1 MELYRLIRDLEE
13 LPKDKLLYDS
23 ICRPTWYQSE
33 DGMAVLAGAP
43 CPIQTVE
50 QLLHSLKSLMLKDLP
65 SQDNT
70 FRRKIYDNTEV
81 YYNTVKTSR
90 NGLRFVAEEINSST
104 IKSWFNH
111 STDTT
116 KVIVAIGGPSYM
128 LSSDKVEVL
137 VNKTYFRAL
146 GLAGKRNYLEELL
159 TIRAFQYQD
168 TDGNTQYF
176 NKEYWGIK
184 DVEPKQPDY
193 TNHSKPMGDCGCGEP
208 RPKPAPKP
216 QPEAKILVTHNSG
229 GFDFVEETDDEKA
242 ERERQA
248 LAAQEARN
256 RRVETTTPVSSA
268 DVLPKVDI
276 SFTH

>member
-50 QLLHSLKSLMLKDLP
+50 QLLHSLKSLMMKDLP

-70 FRRKIYDNTEV
+70 FRRKVYDNTEV
-81 YYNTVKTSR
+81 YYNSVKTSR

-256 RRVETTTPVSSA
+256 RRVEATTPVSSA

>member
-70 FRRKIYDNTEV
+70 FRRKVYDNTEV
-81 YYNTVKTSR
+81 YYNSVKTSR

-193 TNHSKPMGDCGCGEP
+193 KEHSKPMGDCGCGEP

-268 DVLPKVDI
+268 EVLPKVDI

>member
-70 FRRKIYDNTEV
+70 FRRKVYDNTEV
-81 YYNTVKTSR
+81 YYNSVKNSA
-90 NGLRFVAEEINSST
+90 NGSRFVAEEINSST

-111 STDTT
+111 STDHV
-116 KVIVAIGGPSYM
+116 KVVVAIGGPSYM

-137 VNKTYFRAL
+137 VNKSYFKAL
-146 GLAGKRNYLEELL
+146 GLKGKGNYLEELL
-159 TIRAFQYQD
+159 AIRAFQYQ
-168 TDGNTQYF
+168 TEDGETVYF

-184 DVEPKQPDY
+184 DSIVEEPNY
-193 TNHSKPMGDCGCGEP
+193 GNHSKPMDGCGCGAP
-208 RPKPAPKP
+208 RPKPQPAPKP
-216 QPEAKILVTHNSG
+216 EPTLVVSRNSG
-229 GFDFVEETDDEKA
+229 GFDQAEEIDDPN
-242 ERERQA
+242 QPG
-248 LAAQEARN
+248 
-256 RRVETTTPVSSA
+256 RVITPVVKPTPTSSI
-268 DVLPKVDI
+268 DTLPNLDI
-276 SFTH
+276 SFSRQG

>member
-1 MELYRLIRDLEE
+1 MILSVVRLG
-13 LPKDKLLYDS
+13 
-23 ICRPTWYQSE
+23 
-33 DGMAVLAGAP
+33 GMAVLAGAP

-70 FRRKIYDNTEV
+70 FRRKVYDNTEV
-81 YYNTVKTSR
+81 YYNSVKTSR

-168 TDGNTQYF
+168 ADGNTQYF

-184 DVEPKQPDY
+184 DAEPKQPDY
-193 TNHSKPMGDCGCGEP
+193 KEHSKPMDGCGCGEP

-248 LAAQEARN
+248 LSAQENRN
-256 RRVETTTPVSSA
+256 RQVANNTPVSSA
-268 DVLPKVDI
+268 EVLPKIDI

>member
-50 QLLHSLKSLMLKDLP
+50 QLLHSLKSLMMKDLP

-70 FRRKIYDNTEV
+70 FRRKVYDNTEV
-81 YYNTVKTSR
+81 YYNSVKTSR

-193 TNHSKPMGDCGCGEP
+193 TNHSKPMDDCGCGEP

-256 RRVETTTPVSSA
+256 RRVEATTPVSSA

>member
-50 QLLHSLKSLMLKDLP
+50 QLLHSLKSLMMKDLP

-70 FRRKIYDNTEV
+70 FRRKVYDNTEV
-81 YYNTVKTSR
+81 YYNSVKTSR

-116 KVIVAIGGPSYM
+116 KVMVAIGGPSYM

-137 VNKTYFRAL
+137 VNKTYFRGL

-168 TDGNTQYF
+168 ADGNTQYF

-184 DVEPKQPDY
+184 DAEPKQPNY
-193 TNHSKPMGDCGCGEP
+193 TEHSKPMGECGCGEP

-248 LAAQEARN
+248 LAAQENRN
-256 RRVETTTPVSSA
+256 RQVVANTPVSSVE
-268 DVLPKVDI
+268 VLPKIDI
-276 SFTH
+276 EFTH

>member
-50 QLLHSLKSLMLKDLP
+50 QLLHSLKSLMMKDLP

-70 FRRKIYDNTEV
+70 FRRKVYDNTEV
-81 YYNTVKTSR
+81 YYNSVKTSR

-216 QPEAKILVTHNSG
+216 QPEGKILVTHNSG

-256 RRVETTTPVSSA
+256 RRVKATTPVSSA

>member
-70 FRRKIYDNTEV
+70 FRRKVYDNTEV
-81 YYNTVKTSR
+81 YYNSVKTSR

-116 KVIVAIGGPSYM
+116 KVMVAIGGPSYM

-168 TDGNTQYF
+168 ADGNTQYF

-184 DVEPKQPDY
+184 DVEPKQPNY
-193 TNHSKPMGDCGCGEP
+193 TEHSKPMGECGCGEP

-248 LAAQEARN
+248 LAAQENRN
-256 RRVETTTPVSSA
+256 RQVAANTPVSSA
-268 DVLPKVDI
+268 EVLPKIDI

>member
-70 FRRKIYDNTEV
+70 FRRKVYDNTEV
-81 YYNTVKTSR
+81 YYNSVKTSR

-256 RRVETTTPVSSA
+256 RRVEATTPVSSA

-276 SFTH
+276 SFTN

>member
-70 FRRKIYDNTEV
+70 FRRKVYDNTEV
-81 YYNTVKTSR
+81 YYNSVKTSR

-116 KVIVAIGGPSYM
+116 KVMVAIGGPSYM

-168 TDGNTQYF
+168 ADGNTQYF

-229 GFDFVEETDDEKA
+229 GFDYVEETDDEKA

-248 LAAQEARN
+248 LAALEERN

>member
-70 FRRKIYDNTEV
+70 FRRKVYDNTEV
-81 YYNTVKTSR
+81 YYNSVKTSR

-116 KVIVAIGGPSYM
+116 KVIVAIGGPSYI

-168 TDGNTQYF
+168 ADGNTQYF

-193 TNHSKPMGDCGCGEP
+193 KEHSKPMDGCGCGEP

-229 GFDFVEETDDEKA
+229 GFDYVEETDDEKA
-242 ERERQA
+242 EHERQA
-248 LAAQEARN
+248 LAAQENRN
-256 RRVETTTPVSSA
+256 RQVAANTPVSSA
-268 DVLPKVDI
+268 EVLPKIDI
-276 SFTH
+276 EFTH

>member
-50 QLLHSLKSLMLKDLP
+50 QLLHSLKSLMMKDLP

-70 FRRKIYDNTEV
+70 FRRKVYDNTEV
-81 YYNTVKTSR
+81 YYNSVKTSR
-90 NGLRFVAEEINSST
+90 NGLHFVAEEINSST

-256 RRVETTTPVSSA
+256 RRVEATTPVSSA

>member
-50 QLLHSLKSLMLKDLP
+50 QLLHSLKSLMMKDLP

-70 FRRKIYDNTEV
+70 FRRKVYDNTEV
-81 YYNTVKTSR
+81 YYNSVKTSR

-104 IKSWFNH
+104 IKSWFDH

-256 RRVETTTPVSSA
+256 RRVEATTPVSSA

>member
-33 DGMAVLAGAP
+33 DGIAVLAGAP

-70 FRRKIYDNTEV
+70 FRRKVYDNTEV
-81 YYNTVKTSR
+81 YYNSVKTSR

-116 KVIVAIGGPSYM
+116 KVMVAIGGPSYM

-168 TDGNTQYF
+168 ADGNTQYF

-193 TNHSKPMGDCGCGEP
+193 TNHSKPMGECGCGEP

-248 LAAQEARN
+248 LAAQENRN
-256 RRVETTTPVSSA
+256 RQVAANTPVSSA
-268 DVLPKVDI
+268 EVLPKIDI

>member
-50 QLLHSLKSLMLKDLP
+50 QLLHSLKSLMMKDLP

-70 FRRKIYDNTEV
+70 FRRKVYDNTEV
-81 YYNTVKTSR
+81 YYNSVKTSR

-208 RPKPAPKP
+208 RPKPVPKP

-242 ERERQA
+242 EHERQA
-248 LAAQEARN
+248 LAAQENRN
-256 RRVETTTPVSSA
+256 RQVAANTPVSSA
-268 DVLPKVDI
+268 EVLPKIDI

>member
-33 DGMAVLAGAP
+33 DGMAVLAGSP

-70 FRRKIYDNTEV
+70 FRRKVYDNTEV

-111 STDTT
+111 STDTA
-116 KVIVAIGGPSYM
+116 KVMVAIG
-128 LSSDKVEVL
+128 
-137 VNKTYFRAL
+137 
-146 GLAGKRNYLEELL
+146 GKRNYLEELL

-168 TDGNTQYF
+168 ADGNTQYF

-184 DVEPKQPDY
+184 DAEPKRPDY
-193 TNHSKPMGDCGCGEP
+193 SEHYKSDSSCGCGEP
-208 RPKPAPKP
+208 HPKPAPKP
-216 QPEAKILVTHNSG
+216 QPEARILVTHNSG
-229 GFDFVEETDDEKA
+229 GFDFVEETDDEHN
-242 ERERQA
+242 EPNH
-248 LAAQEARN
+248 LASDTHENHNGQPA
-256 RRVETTTPVSSA
+256 TTPISSE
-268 DVLPKVDI
+268 DTLPKIDI
-276 SFTH
+276 EFTH

>member
-70 FRRKIYDNTEV
+70 FRRKVYDNTEV
-81 YYNTVKTSR
+81 YYNSVKTSR

-256 RRVETTTPVSSA
+256 RRVEATTPVSSA

>member
-50 QLLHSLKSLMLKDLP
+50 QLLHSLKSLMMKDLP

-70 FRRKIYDNTEV
+70 FRRKVYDNTEV
-81 YYNTVKTSR
+81 YYNSVKTSR

-256 RRVETTTPVSSA
+256 HRVEATTPVSSA

>member
-70 FRRKIYDNTEV
+70 FRRKVYDNTEV
-81 YYNTVKTSR
+81 YYNSVKTSR

-168 TDGNTQYF
+168 ADGNTQYF

-184 DVEPKQPDY
+184 DVAPQQPDY

-208 RPKPAPKP
+208 RPKPTPKP

-229 GFDFVEETDDEKA
+229 GFDYVEETDDEKA

-248 LAAQEARN
+248 LAAQENRN
-256 RRVETTTPVSSA
+256 RQVAANTPVSSA
-268 DVLPKVDI
+268 EVLPKIDI
-276 SFTH
+276 TFTH

>member
-70 FRRKIYDNTEV
+70 FRRKVYDNTEV
-81 YYNTVKTSR
+81 YYNSVKTSR

-111 STDTT
+111 STDHT

-168 TDGNTQYF
+168 ADGNTQYF

-184 DVEPKQPDY
+184 DAEPKQPDY
-193 TNHSKPMGDCGCGEP
+193 KEHSKPMDGCGCGEP

-248 LAAQEARN
+248 LAAQENRN
-256 RRVETTTPVSSA
+256 RQVAATTPVSSA
-268 DVLPKVDI
+268 EVLPKIDI
-276 SFTH
+276 EFTH

>member
-50 QLLHSLKSLMLKDLP
+50 QLLHSLKSLMMKDLP

-70 FRRKIYDNTEV
+70 FRRKVYDNTEV

-137 VNKTYFRAL
+137 VNKTYFRSL

-168 TDGNTQYF
+168 ADGNTQYF

-184 DVEPKQPDY
+184 DAEPKQPNY
-193 TNHSKPMGDCGCGEP
+193 TEHSKPMGECGCGEP

-268 DVLPKVDI
+268 EVLPKVDI

>member
-70 FRRKIYDNTEV
+70 FRRKVYDNTEV
-81 YYNTVKTSR
+81 YYNSVKTSR

-116 KVIVAIGGPSYM
+116 KVMVAIGGPSYM

-168 TDGNTQYF
+168 ADGNTQYF

-193 TNHSKPMGDCGCGEP
+193 KEHSKPMDGCGCGEP

-248 LAAQEARN
+248 LAAQENHN
-256 RRVETTTPVSSA
+256 RQVANNTPVSSA
-268 DVLPKVDI
+268 EVLPKIDI

>member
-70 FRRKIYDNTEV
+70 FRRKVYDNTEV
-81 YYNTVKTSR
+81 YYNAVKTSR

-256 RRVETTTPVSSA
+256 RRVEATTPVSSA

>member
-50 QLLHSLKSLMLKDLP
+50 QLLHSLKSLMMKDLP

-70 FRRKIYDNTEV
+70 FRRKVYDNTEV
-81 YYNTVKTSR
+81 YYNSVKTSR

-168 TDGNTQYF
+168 ADGNTQYF

-184 DVEPKQPDY
+184 DVEPKQPNY
-193 TNHSKPMGDCGCGEP
+193 SEHSKPMDGCGCGEP

-229 GFDFVEETDDEKA
+229 GFDYVEETDDEKA

-268 DVLPKVDI
+268 EVLPKVDI

>member
-33 DGMAVLAGAP
+33 DGMAVLAGSP

-70 FRRKIYDNTEV
+70 FRRKVYDNTEV

-111 STDTT
+111 STDTA
-116 KVIVAIGGPSYM
+116 KVMVAIGGPSYM

-146 GLAGKRNYLEELL
+146 GITGKRNYLEELL

-168 TDGNTQYF
+168 ADGNTQYF

-184 DVEPKQPDY
+184 DAEPKRPDY
-193 TNHSKPMGDCGCGEP
+193 SEHYKSDSSCGCGEP
-208 RPKPAPKP
+208 HPKPAPKP
-216 QPEAKILVTHNSG
+216 QPEARILVTHNSG
-229 GFDFVEETDDEKA
+229 GFDFVEETDDEHN
-242 ERERQA
+242 EPNH
-248 LAAQEARN
+248 LASDTHENHNGQPA
-256 RRVETTTPVSSA
+256 TTPISSE
-268 DVLPKVDI
+268 DTLPKIDI
-276 SFTH
+276 EFTH

>member
-50 QLLHSLKSLMLKDLP
+50 QLLHSLKSLMMKDLP

-70 FRRKIYDNTEV
+70 FRRKVYDNTEV
-81 YYNTVKTSR
+81 YYNSVKTSR
-90 NGLRFVAEEINSST
+90 NGLSFVAEEINSST

-111 STDTT
+111 STDHT
-116 KVIVAIGGPSYM
+116 KVMVAIGGPSYM

-168 TDGNTQYF
+168 ADGNTQYF

-184 DVEPKQPDY
+184 DVEPKQPNY
-193 TNHSKPMGDCGCGEP
+193 TEHSKPMGECGCGEP

-248 LAAQEARN
+248 LAAQENRN
-256 RRVETTTPVSSA
+256 RQVAANTPVSSA
-268 DVLPKVDI
+268 EVLPKIDI
-276 SFTH
+276 EFTH

>member
-50 QLLHSLKSLMLKDLP
+50 QLLHSLKSLMMKDLP

-70 FRRKIYDNTEV
+70 FRRKVYDNTEV
-81 YYNTVKTSR
+81 YYNSVKTSR

-256 RRVETTTPVSSA
+256 RRVEATTPISSA

>member
-1 MELYRLIRDLEE
+1 
-13 LPKDKLLYDS
+13 
-23 ICRPTWYQSE
+23 
-33 DGMAVLAGAP
+33 MAVLAGAP

-50 QLLHSLKSLMLKDLP
+50 QLLHSLKSLMMKDLP

-70 FRRKIYDNTEV
+70 FRRKVYDNTEV
-81 YYNTVKTSR
+81 YYNSVKTSR

-256 RRVETTTPVSSA
+256 RRVEATTPVSSA

>member
-70 FRRKIYDNTEV
+70 FRRKVYDNTEV
-81 YYNTVKTSR
+81 YYNSVKTSR

-256 RRVETTTPVSSA
+256 RRVEATTPVSSV

>member
-50 QLLHSLKSLMLKDLP
+50 QLLHSLKSLMMKDLP

-70 FRRKIYDNTEV
+70 FRRKVYDNTEV
-81 YYNTVKTSR
+81 YYNSVKTSR

-248 LAAQEARN
+248 LAAQEAHN
-256 RRVETTTPVSSA
+256 RRVEATTPVSSA

>member
-50 QLLHSLKSLMLKDLP
+50 QLLHSLKSLMMKDLP

-70 FRRKIYDNTEV
+70 FRRKVYDNTEV
-81 YYNTVKTSR
+81 YYNSVKTSR

-168 TDGNTQYF
+168 ADGNTQYF

-193 TNHSKPMGDCGCGEP
+193 KEHSKPMGDCGCGEP

-268 DVLPKVDI
+268 EVLPKVDI

>member
-50 QLLHSLKSLMLKDLP
+50 QLLHSLKSLMMKDLP

-70 FRRKIYDNTEV
+70 FRRKVYDNTEV
-81 YYNTVKTSR
+81 YYNSVKTSR

-248 LAAQEARN
+248 LAAQEVRN
-256 RRVETTTPVSSA
+256 RRVEATTPVSSA